1 LRLSGRNEDCFN
13 AKTFVMELRNAG
25 EALMC
30 DYSLHA
36 INSRPARAGETL
48 ITTGFQGTA
57 SRGFGG
63 KDDPGTAV
71 CLKPGTELAF
81 HDEPKREGLIA
92 AVMMHFGYGHIGSKL
107 ARFRKLS
114 LDQPTHHDALEFANG
129 TIVYV
134 NALREGHKATVLQLP
149 MGEAEPGS
157 GDLARTQ
164 SRNTAD
170 A

>member
-1 LRLSGRNEDCFN
+1 
-13 AKTFVMELRNAG
+13 MELRNAG
-25 EALMC
+25 EAFMC

-36 INSRPARAGETL
+36 VNSRPARAGEIL
-48 ITTGFQGTA
+48 IPTSFRGTT

-63 KDDPGTAV
+63 NDDPETAV
-71 CLKPGTELAF
+71 CLRPGTELAF

-92 AVMMHFGYGHIGSKL
+92 AVMMYFGYGHIGSKL

-134 NALREGHKATVLQLP
+134 NALCEGHKATVLQLP
-149 MGEAEPGS
+149 MGEAEPGN
-157 GDLARTQ
+157 GDLATTQ
-164 SRNTAD
+164 LRNTAD